1 MPFRRRARELEALSD
16 QVADLTARLE
26 QAQHQREVLEARLA
40 KLDQRTADLG
50 ARATELAARTGELHL
65 RTGDVQA
72 RATELAARTEALGSR
87 TEALGSR
94 TDELSAGHQAMRAR
108 LDEVSVT
115 VRNQLGELGGELD
128 ALDAQV
134 RAVTV
139 RLPDGELATTADL
152 DGVRSGQVALA
163 NELVRHEI
171 ALRQDLA
178 VVAERTAARR

>member
-1 MPFRRRARELEALSD
+1 MPFRRRAKEFEALSD
-16 QVADLTARLE
+16 QVAGLTARLE

-40 KLDQRTADLG
+40 QLDQRTADLG
-50 ARATELAARTGELHL
+50 ARATELAARTGDLHQ

-72 RATELAARTEALGSR
+72 RATELAAR

-108 LDEVSVT
+108 LDEVAVT

-128 ALDAQV
+128 ALDAHV

-139 RLPDGELATTADL
+139 RLPDGELATAADVE
-152 DGVRSGQVALA
+152 GVRSGQVALA

-178 VVAERTAARR
+178 VVAERAGARR